1 MHNRIADEKKYNT
14 NMKFAKAVLNEDF
27 VIINAEEPL
36 YDFLGRNSAFL
47 FTQLLHPDFMDEFAR
62 LCESMQPEDEYRYVA
77 YMRDRDELYH
87 PVDIHISI
95 SKPMEDGRQVY
106 LLDIYVLDMVEKSHL
121 DSQQKLDKYR
131 TFMGIADL
139 VYMEYWPETGRV
151 VFYHYVVQKSYKL
164 FEDNIENWHAAVLK
178 YAVNKGN
185 NIPEIEQ
192 LYDKLKNLAT
202 QFSCVIKTGF
212 LNENHAPETLDISAK
227 YISRHN
233 MEVIVGVVKRKD
245 VTDDDVPYY
254 LTLAGKD
261 AATGL
266 LNKRALIEYTND
278 TLASAGTVKSYMVL
292 IDIDNFKS
300 INDTY
305 GHLMGDKA
313 ILLLAETLVETLDGR
328 GIVGRFGGDEFF
340 VLTEDIPN
348 ETQLRLFLKAL
359 LSQLRLN
366 ESNKLGELRF
376 TLSMGISQY
385 PEAGNSFNSM
395 FALADK
401 ALYIA
406 KDKGK
411 NRYIIYRPELHDSV
425 DAAGSHSEVSGS
437 RTHVR
442 TLRKTMKELFD
453 NNTDRLTDVL
463 EEVREGFGL
472 GAIVVRYGNG
482 LDKVICTSGCGE
494 ELKNISYACS
504 DLYMSMLCGDNML
517 VMNDLTTV
525 LRVDRELYDK
535 LNATGC
541 CSYIQVLFGSSS
553 QDRCIV
559 TYYVF
564 GTKHKWSDNEKDFLE
579 IIANAIYSAVKL

>member
-27 VIINAEEPL
+27 VIMNAEEPL

-47 FTQLLHPDFMDEFAR
+47 FSQLLHPDFVDEFTR
-62 LCESMQPEDEYRYVA
+62 LCGSMQPEEEYRFVA
-77 YMRDRDELYH
+77 SMRDRDELYH

-106 LLDIYVLDMVEKSHL
+106 LLDIYVLDMIEKSHL

-164 FEDNIENWHAAVLK
+164 FEDNIENWHKAVLK

-185 NIPEIEQ
+185 NITEIEQ
-192 LYDKLKNLAT
+192 LYEKLKSLAT

-212 LNENHAPETLDISAK
+212 LNQNHAPETLDISAK

-278 TLASAGTVKSYMVL
+278 TLASTGTGKSYMVL

-359 LSQLRLN
+359 LSKLRLN
-366 ESNKLGELRF
+366 ESHKLGDLRF

-385 PEAGNSFNSM
+385 PEAGNSFKSM

-425 DAAGSHSEVSGS
+425 DVAGSHSEVSGS

-453 NNTDRLTDVL
+453 NNPDRLTDVL

-472 GAIVVRYGNG
+472 GAIVVNYGNG
-482 LDKVICTSGCGE
+482 ADNVICTSGCGE
-494 ELKNISYACS
+494 KLKEISYADS
-504 DLYMSMLCGDNML
+504 ESYMAVLVGDNML

-525 LRVDRELYDK
+525 LRIDGEIYDK

-553 QDRCIV
+553 QGRCIV